1 MRLNFAQGIF
11 ITKCLD
17 SLKYSR
23 NNEHADKLSNADPQT
38 VLHAMEK
45 CILGCLR
52 GISSEIFGFTYKLPI
67 QYNSEFVIGRADVGT
82 DVQ

>member
-1 MRLNFAQGIF
+1 MRSNFAQGIF

-23 NNEHADKLSNADPQT
+23 NNVNADKLPNTDPRT

-52 GISSEIFGFTYKLPI
+52 RISSDNFGFTFKLPI
-67 QYNSEFVIGRADVGT
+67 KYHS
-82 DVQ
+82 